1 MAGKTGDSEE
11 DERILEIAI
20 DLSNRLGIRFV
31 PSRIVWMGTLGRVS
45 DLPSDQ
51 CYFVEKGHRRGTML
65 MPAAAKGRLD
75 PIDWSPL
82 ICSSLAYQ
90 FRREIRRVWRII
102 GGLVVA
108 TLFLAFLLL
117 PLFLVFAFFGIFDL
131 DSVPFLAGT
140 LILII
145 ILMILAFFLQQANR
159 FLVLRKL
166 HLKAD
171 TFAASVVGR
180 DTLFRTLEK
189 LDAMRIQ
196 DIEESKRQ
204 RQTIWKREA
213 ISSFPTLTARLANLQ
228 FN

>member
-20 DLSNRLGIRFV
+20 DLSNRLQIRFV

-75 PIDWSPL
+75 PIDWSP
-82 ICSSLAYQ
+82 
-90 FRREIRRVWRII
+90 I